1 MKSEREQLKAL
12 LSAGVLTQAE
22 YDAALSGAKDEVL
35 TIAAD
40 GSGDF
45 SDLGEAIVE
54 APSGATLSI
63 APGLYRLTER
73 ITKEL
78 SLVAQ
83 GPGVVLM
90 PLGAEAFYARHRE
103 ELDAYL
109 KVYGQVRDHVIEESK
124 LKREDKEITFNLLR
138 KMSISQSLKDLDPAH
153 NPEVKRLHERCTQ
166 MGKELM
172 ELFGDASILSVRS
185 ALVRLSG
192 LKFAWPQNEISDWDD
207 HPQLKKLKWP
217 QYVGV
222 HVSVSTR
229 FREYISG
236 LGSPKAGTWYDGGGL
251 VRFLGEG
258 ADHGLIIRDCQ
269 FHGGGVAGYGVHA
282 RSTHPEATLEVTNS
296 CFSAFFINKGLRERY
311 QHNVWGPDEAA
322 IHIDWRGSDPGTEAA
337 TLRITGCQM
346 EGGLSGLRVRSGSQ
360 VVARDCAIRKM
371 GTAAIRV
378 FGFEFGERA
387 TARLTLHNCTME
399 DNEECDVLGH
409 REEDGYLNYSAH
421 TSQGAFLV
429 QESTKG
435 KEARLQREALEKAR
449 KEEERRQAEAKQ
461 RAEQERQEARRRAEQ
476 ARADKAAAAK
486 AEERRRAE
494 AAAQEEEYRRNAEAS
509 RRKLAEIRQRRA
521 SAAQPTQ
528 RRSTNS
534 SRSHSG
540 SRNEVIPD
548 LPLEVSTSSSSSAP
562 RRQPNPPPRSSSS
575 HRCEWCSTPIDG
587 HYCYNPK
594 QMLFMSYRKGIFC
607 SRQCQRRA
615 KVRGF
620 EGTKHTVRDG
630 EIVELHFID

>member
-22 YDAALSGAKDEVL
+22 YDAALSGAEDEVL

-45 SDLGEAIVE
+45 ADLGEAIVE
-54 APSGATLSI
+54 APGGATLSI

-73 ITKEL
+73 VTKEL

-103 ELDAYL
+103 ALDAYL
-109 KVYGQVRDHVIEESK
+109 AVYGQVRDNVIEEVK
-124 LKREDKEITFNLLR
+124 LKREAKEITFNLLR
-138 KMSISQSLKDLDPAH
+138 KRAINKSLKALEPAH
-153 NPEVKRLHERCTQ
+153 NPEVKALHERCTQ

-172 ELFGDASILSVRS
+172 EMLGDASILSVRG
-185 ALVRLSG
+185 ARVRISG
-192 LKFAWPQNEISDWDD
+192 LKFAWPQSEIKDWDE

-217 QYVGV
+217 HYIGVDVGV
-222 HVSVSTR
+222 SKR
-229 FREYISG
+229 FREHISG
-236 LGSPKAGTWYDGGGL
+236 LGSPKSGTWYDGGGL

-282 RSTHPEATLEVTNS
+282 KSSHPEAALEVTNS
-296 CFSAFFINKGLRERY
+296 DFSAFFINKGLREQY
-311 QHNVWGPDEAA
+311 QYNVWGPDEAA
-322 IHIDWRGSDPGTEAA
+322 LHIDWRGNEPGAEAA
-337 TLRITGCQM
+337 TLKVTGCQM
-346 EGGLSGLRVRSGSQ
+346 EGGLSGLRIRSGSQ
-360 VVARDCAIRKM
+360 VVLRDCAIRKM

-378 FGFEFGERA
+378 FGFEFGGRA
-387 TARLTLHNCTME
+387 TARLTIHACTME

-409 REEDGYLNYSAH
+409 REDDGYLNYSAH
-421 TSQGAFLV
+421 KSQGAFLV

-449 KEEERRQAEAKQ
+449 KEEERRQAEAKR
-461 RAEQERQEARRRAEQ
+461 RAEQERQEARRKAEQ

-486 AEERRRAE
+486 VEKKRRAE
-494 AAAQEEEYRRNAEAS
+494 AAARDEEYRRLAEAS
-509 RRKLAEIRQRRA
+509 RRKLAALRQKRA
-521 SAAQPTQ
+521 SAAQSTQ
-528 RRSTNS
+528 RRSTTSSS
-534 SRSHSG
+534 SRS
-540 SRNEVIPD
+540 RKEVIPD
-548 LPLEVSTSSSSSAP
+548 LPLEVSSSPSSSAP
-562 RRQPNPPPRSSSS
+562 RRQPSPPPRPSSS

-615 KVRGF
+615 KIRGF

-630 EIVELHFID
+630 EIIELHFIE